1 MCVPSHAKRRC
12 LKNEKKGEGG
22 REGGREKEEGKR
34 VRETEK
40 ERAGGGKIV

>member
-12 LKNEKKGEGG
+12 LKNKKKRGG

-40 ERAGGGKIV
+40 EGAGGGKIV